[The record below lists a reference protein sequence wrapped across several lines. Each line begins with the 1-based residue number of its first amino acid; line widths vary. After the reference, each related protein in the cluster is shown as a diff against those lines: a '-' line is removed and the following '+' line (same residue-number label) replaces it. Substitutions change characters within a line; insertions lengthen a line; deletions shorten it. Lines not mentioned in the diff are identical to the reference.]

1 MMRRALL
8 LTLALGVIVNSQSP
22 ASSSQDAAAHTVEV
36 INTLAHERPSETISI
51 SAGDLKQAL
60 AVDDLRTVRVRDE
73 KTAADLLTQ
82 AIDTNDDGA
91 FDELIFQ
98 ADFAPR
104 ETRRFTLSLGERRIA
119 RKDEYRAYGRF
130 NRERRDDFAWEND
143 RVAHRMYGA
152 ALETWKQE
160 PLTSSGLDVW
170 VKRTPRLIINDWYMV
185 DDYHRDTGE
194 GADLYS
200 VGRTRGCG
208 GSGLWVDGKLYSAA
222 NFRNSRVLA
231 NGPLRVMF
239 ELMYE
244 PFDAAGSKV
253 TEMKRITLDAGHHLN
268 RVEIVSEGGPPNAAL
283 AAGIRKNP
291 GSLEQTTRDAG
302 ILRTW
307 EPIKQEGHL
316 GCAVIVPALAE
327 TREADGNHLAIAAPQ
342 SGPRVYFAGSAWD
355 RGGHIKSIEEWD
367 TYLMREAARRKTPV
381 QIRVGR

>member
-1 MMRRALL
+1 MRRALL

-51 SAGDLKQAL
+51 SAGDLKKAL

-104 ETRRFTLSLGERRIA
+104 ETRRFTLSVGERRIA

-244 PFDAAGSKV
+244 PFEAAGSKV

-268 RVEIVSEGGPPNAAL
+268 RVEILSEGGPPNAVL

-342 SGPRVYFAGSAWD
+342 PGPRVYFAGSAWD

-367 TYLMREAARRKTPV
+367 TYLMREAARRRTPPE
-381 QIRVGR
+381 IRVGR

>member
-1 MMRRALL
+1 MRRALL

-82 AIDTNDDGA
+82 AIDTNDDGT

-104 ETRRFTLSLGERRIA
+104 ETRRFTLSVGERRIA

-170 VKRTPRLIINDWYMV
+170 VKRTPRLVINDWYMV

-291 GSLEQTTRDAG
+291 GSLRADHPRRRHPA
-302 ILRTW
+302 
-307 EPIKQEGHL
+307 HL
-316 GCAVIVPALAE
+316 GTDQAGGTPRVCRHRSRARGNPRSGRQSPGDRRTAV
-327 TREADGNHLAIAAPQ
+327 GAARVLRRLGL
-342 SGPRVYFAGSAWD
+342 GPRRPHQD
-355 RGGHIKSIEEWD
+355 RLKSG
-367 TYLMREAARRKTPV
+367 TPT
-381 QIRVGR
+381 